1 MSRRAQ
7 ELEDPRV
14 GPLALVL
21 LCAALLFGGA
31 SQQNPLR
38 LALVELISVPVLL
51 VAGASLARADGW
63 RAYRLPL
70 VVMAAILAVP
80 LIQLIPLPPGIWTRL
95 PQRGQLATALGL
107 VGLRQPWLPASLT
120 PEATWRS
127 VLALL
132 PPLAMALAVFR
143 CSERQRYR
151 LAIAVL
157 ILAMLSLLLG
167 AAQVASGQDSPL
179 YLYDPANFGLPIGLF
194 SNRNHQASF
203 LLCALPIAALAVVD
217 PPNIGR
223 ARLPPSL
230 GMALV
235 GLLAIGVIATR
246 SRAGLILL
254 GPVLAASFALTWKRA
269 RFGVGP
275 RAVAA
280 AAAIMA
286 AVTLIAA
293 RFLIVN
299 VLPRFDLN
307 QAPEVRFDAW
317 PRVLATALTY
327 LPTGSGVGSFDPVYR
342 SIEPLSAMQAAFL
355 NHAHNDYLELLLETG
370 WLGVAVLVLF
380 LAWFAQA
387 AVRAWTDDAASRAGA
402 LRIAGTVAG
411 LVLIAHS
418 GVDYPIRTEA
428 LAVLMAL
435 ACGLITAQ
443 PLAVAGPV
451 RVVSIDV
458 RNPNGGRIGVYEGPP
473 NVEPAHRSI

>member
-1 MSRRAQ
+1 MSRRAAA
-7 ELEDPRV
+7 LEDLRV

-31 SQQNPLR
+31 SQQDPLR
-38 LALVELISVPVLL
+38 LAVVELVSLPVLL
-51 VAGASLARADGW
+51 TAMANLARDGGW

-70 VVMAAILAVP
+70 AVMAAILAVP
-80 LIQLIPLPPGIWTRL
+80 LVQLVPLPPGLWTRL
-95 PQRGQLATALGL
+95 PGRGQLVTALGL

-127 VLALL
+127 ILALL
-132 PPLAMALAVFR
+132 PPFAMALAVFR
-143 CSERQRYR
+143 CSERQRRR
-151 LAIAVL
+151 LVAAVL
-157 ILAMLSLLLG
+157 TLAVLSLLLG
-167 AAQVASGQDSPL
+167 AAQAAGGQDSPL

-203 LLCALPIAALAVVD
+203 LLCAIPIAALAVVD
-217 PPNIGR
+217 PPDIGR

-246 SRAGLILL
+246 SRAGLVLL
-254 GPVLAASFALTWKRA
+254 GPVLAASFALAWKRA
-269 RFGVGP
+269 RFGIGP

-280 AAAIMA
+280 AALILA

-307 QAPEVRFDAW
+307 QQPEVRFDAW
-317 PRVLATALTY
+317 PRVLAAALAY

-342 SIEPLSAMQAAFL
+342 SIEPLGAMQAAFL

-370 WLGVAVLVLF
+370 WLGAAVLVLF
-380 LAWFAQA
+380 LVWFARSA
-387 AVRAWTDDAASRAGA
+387 AQAWTGDARSPGGA
-402 LRIAGTVAG
+402 MRIAGTIAV

-418 GVDYPIRTEA
+418 GVDYPLRTEA
-428 LAVLMAL
+428 LAVVLAL
-435 ACGLITAQ
+435 ACGLMT
-443 PLAVAGPV
+443 PPPMAVVSQV
-451 RVVSIDV
+451 RVRSVDV
-458 RNPNGGRIGVYEGPP
+458 NSPGRGRIGVYEGPP
-473 NVEPAHRSI
+473 ELEPAPGAG